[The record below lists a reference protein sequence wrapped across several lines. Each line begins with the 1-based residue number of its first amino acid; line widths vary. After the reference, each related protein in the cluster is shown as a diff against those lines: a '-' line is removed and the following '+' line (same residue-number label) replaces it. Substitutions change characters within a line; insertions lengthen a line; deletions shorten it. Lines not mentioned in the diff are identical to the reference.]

1 VDLFTVLFIAVAL
14 AMDAFAVAV
23 AGGLYIRRLHVN
35 HALRIAGLFG
45 LFQGAMPLAGW
56 LAGRMAQRIVAAVDH
71 WIVFGLLTL
80 IGGKMLYE
88 SLRLDEHDGSRR
100 RGFDPLNMS
109 FLLLLSVATSIDAL
123 AVGVS
128 YGLLDVTIALP
139 ALVIGTITFA
149 LSLAGVYLGDRVGHL
164 FERRLEAI
172 GGVILIVIGL
182 RILIEHLW

>member
-1 VDLFTVLFIAVAL
+1 
-14 AMDAFAVAV
+14 MDAFAVAV
-23 AGGLYIRRLHVN
+23 ASGLYIRRLHVN
-35 HALRIAGLFG
+35 HALRIAGMFG
-45 LFQGAMPLAGW
+45 LFQGAMPLVGW
-56 LAGRMAQRIVAAVDH
+56 LAGRSAQHLVAAVDH
-71 WIVFGLLTL
+71 WLVFGLLTV

-88 SLRLDEHDGSRR
+88 SLMLDEHDSRR

-139 ALVIGTITFA
+139 ALVIGAVTFG

-172 GGVILIVIGL
+172 GGVILIGIGL
-182 RILIEHLW
+182 RILVEHLT